1 MSDEELLQEFSFVAT
16 MIANTLA
23 TYEMQMGFDMK
34 NKQLVLFKNGKVGR
48 IPFEKINKYINEIGE
63 WRINENY

>member
-1 MSDEELLQEFSFVAT
+1 MKDEELLQEFSFVAT

-48 IPFEKINKYINEIGE
+48 IPFEKIN
-63 WRINENY
+63 ENNRTKCKTRK